1 MDRIDGFILKNMHKT
16 NNSQIVDKTWKDF
29 EDACKNKKLIIYGM
43 GPLLIYLQ
51 IRLNCDIVITAAID
65 NDVNKQNRPLSI
77 FFDVSDFKDSA
88 NVIISSKKIL
98 ENYNPNEV
106 VILISSHRFYEQIA
120 SELDS
125 KNFHCYFSILNM
137 EYNYREQMKKQN
149 LKFETEYTYIE
160 KYSKECVKK
169 YPVDLNKILIYM
181 AGYLDHGK
189 YITKELLKLNKSFDI
204 VWVIDDPTL
213 KVPEG
218 VRIVYEKNLKRYI
231 YELETAK
238 IWIYNLVFLF
248 PVIKRKQQ
256 IYIHTKHW
264 GSITLKKFSLE
275 SPQNVDIEGI
285 KNHGKL
291 MDYIISGSDLDEE
304 SCRKGFNFQGQFLRF
319 GSPRSDI
326 LFKPKECV
334 KKIYNLFNLSDDEHI
349 VMYAPTFRVHKEK
362 GIFIFKWQGLNFDNL
377 LYSLKKKWG
386 SSWKIFL
393 RLHPTVKIHSNKI
406 ERPDYVI
413 DVSNYDDSQELVA
426 ASDILISD
434 FSSIIFEQAYVLKP
448 VFLYA
453 PDKDTYERDDRE
465 LLLDYNSLPFPIST
479 TNEELS
485 KQIINFDEKKYKKSV
500 KEFLDKYGVHED
512 GHASERA
519 AKFILDLIYPQKD

>member
-16 NNSQIVDKTWKDF
+16 NNLKIANKTWQDF
-29 EDACKNKKLIIYGM
+29 ENECKNKKLIIYGI

-51 IRLNCDIVITAAID
+51 IRLNCDIVIDAAID
-65 NDVNKQNRPLSI
+65 NDVSKQNQLLSV
-77 FFDVSDFKDSA
+77 FFDVSDFKNSTNVTVSA
-88 NVIISSKKIL
+88 KTIL
-98 ENYNPNEV
+98 ENYDPNEV
-106 VILISSHRFYEQIA
+106 IILISSHRFYEQIA
-120 SELDS
+120 SELDA

-137 EYNYREQMKKQN
+137 EYNYREQMKKNN
-149 LKFETEYTYIE
+149 LKYETEYTYIE
-160 KYSKECVKK
+160 KYSKECVEK
-169 YPVDLNKILIYM
+169 YPVDSNKILIYM
-181 AGYLDHGK
+181 ARYIDHGK
-189 YITKELLKLNKSFDI
+189 YITKQLLQLNKNFDI
-204 VWVIDDPTL
+204 IWIIDNPSI

-218 VRIVYEKNLKRYI
+218 VRIVYEKNVKHYI
-231 YELETAK
+231 YELETSK
-238 IWIYNLVFLF
+238 IWIYNLIFLF
-248 PVIKRKQQ
+248 PIIKRKQQ

-291 MDYIISGSDLDEE
+291 MDYVISGSDLDED

-326 LFKPKECV
+326 LFNPKECK
-334 KKIYNLFNLSDDEHI
+334 KKIYNLFDLSNDEHI
-349 VMYAPTFRVHKEK
+349 LMYAPTFRAHKEK
-362 GIFIFKWQGLNFDNL
+362 KFFMFKWQGLNFDIL
-377 LYSLKKKWG
+377 LRSLKKKWNG
-386 SSWKIFL
+386 TWKIFL
-393 RLHPTVKIHSNKI
+393 RLHPMIKIHSKKI
-406 ERPDYVI
+406 EQPDYVI

-453 PDKDTYERDDRE
+453 PDKDTYERDDRK
-465 LLLDYNSLPFPIST
+465 LLLDYNKLPFPISI

-485 KQIINFDEKKYKKSV
+485 EQIINFDYEEYKQNV
-500 KEFLDKYGVHED
+500 RAFLDKYGVHED
-512 GHASERA
+512 GHASERV
-519 AKFILDLIYPQKD
+519 AKFIAGLLGE